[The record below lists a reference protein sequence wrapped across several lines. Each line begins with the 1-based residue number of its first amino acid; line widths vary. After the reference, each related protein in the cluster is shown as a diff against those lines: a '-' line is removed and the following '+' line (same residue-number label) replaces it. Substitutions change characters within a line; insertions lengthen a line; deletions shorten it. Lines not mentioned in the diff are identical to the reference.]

1 MMVVE
6 KPSKLVAG
14 LFCLA
19 SVGFQRPKRDPRR
32 SKIAFVRSSFRSPPE
47 PPFPLPWMSVEYR
60 RDQ

>member
-19 SVGFQRPKRDPRR
+19 SMGFQRPKRDPRR
-32 SKIAFVRSSFRSPPE
+32 VQNCLRSVIFSIAAGTTVPAPVDERGVPP
-47 PPFPLPWMSVEYR
+47 
-60 RDQ
+60 